1 MLLVLDT
8 NIVLD
13 LLVFGDPAA
22 GPLEAALALGTLCW
36 LATPAMRDELERV
49 LGYAQIASRL
59 ALGGM
64 RAGGVL
70 DSFDRQA
77 HIVEAAARAPVA
89 CSDADDQKFV
99 DLAVRHR
106 CLLLSKDAAVLA
118 LAKRLA
124 ALQVRVVPALPSM
137 SSHNLIGPERANSYC
152 RHPEGV

>member
-1 MLLVLDT
+1 MLDT

-22 GPLEAALALGTLCW
+22 GPLEAALALGTLHW

-64 RAGGVL
+64 RAGAVL

-77 HIVEAAARAPVA
+77 HIVAAAARAPVA
-89 CSDADDQKFV
+89 CSDADDQKFI

-118 LAKRLA
+118 LAKRLTA
-124 ALQVRVVPALPSM
+124 FQVRVVPALPSV
-137 SSHNLIGPERANSYC
+137 SSYKLIGPERANSYC
-152 RHPEGV
+152 RHPEGA